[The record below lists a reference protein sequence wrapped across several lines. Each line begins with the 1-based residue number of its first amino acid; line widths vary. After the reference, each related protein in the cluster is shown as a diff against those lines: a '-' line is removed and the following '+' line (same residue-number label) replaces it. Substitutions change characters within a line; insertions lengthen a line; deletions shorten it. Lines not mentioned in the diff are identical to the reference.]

1 MLHRFHVYQCADCV
15 AVFAAEDHE
24 DLDHRDIV
32 CPFCHRDDAFIDAG
46 SGEMEVKAYANE
58 GN

>member
-24 DLDHRDIV
+24 DIDHSDIV
-32 CPFCHRDDAFIDAG
+32 CPLCMGDEGIIDHGA
-46 SGEMEVKAYANE
+46 GEMEVKAYANE
-58 GN
+58 C